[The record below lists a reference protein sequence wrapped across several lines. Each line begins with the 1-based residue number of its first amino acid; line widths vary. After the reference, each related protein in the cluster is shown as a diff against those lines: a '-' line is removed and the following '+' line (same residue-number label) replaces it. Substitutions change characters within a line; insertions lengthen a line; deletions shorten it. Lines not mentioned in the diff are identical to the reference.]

1 MMKKLMLLCGLVLAC
16 SFTAKAQEDYSKLD
30 IFGGFSYVRFQ
41 FPNAGFNGEGG
52 SGQITYN
59 ATPIIGITGDF
70 GGYHVAAGNN
80 NGSGTV
86 FTYLFGPKLTLRRGN
101 WAPFIQTLFGGA
113 WLGAGISEVCD
124 DARVSSQQSGGCG
137 GVSTSFNSFS
147 MALGGGVDYK
157 FSDRLSYRVFDV
169 DYLMT
174 RFNAQQIGGVNNTQ
188 SNVRFSTGVVF
199 HF

>member
-1 MMKKLMLLCGLVLAC
+1 MKKLLVVFGLVLAC
-16 SFTAKAQEDYSKLD
+16 SLSAMAQSEDYSKVDASL
-30 IFGGFSYVRFQ
+30 GFSYARFQ

-52 SGQITYN
+52 SGQLTYN
-59 ATPIIGITGDF
+59 FNSLIGVTGDF

-86 FTYLFGPKLTLRRGN
+86 FTYLFGPKLTMRRGN
-101 WAPFIQTLFGGA
+101 WAPFVQTLFGGA

-124 DARVSSQQSGGCG
+124 DARVRSQGTPCG
-137 GVSTSFNSFS
+137 GASSSFNGFS

-157 FSDRLSYRVFDV
+157 FSDRFSYRIFDV
-169 DYLMT
+169 DYLLT
-174 RFNAQQIGGVNNTQ
+174 RFNAQEIGGVNNTQ
-188 SNVRFSTGVVF
+188 SNVRFTTGIVF